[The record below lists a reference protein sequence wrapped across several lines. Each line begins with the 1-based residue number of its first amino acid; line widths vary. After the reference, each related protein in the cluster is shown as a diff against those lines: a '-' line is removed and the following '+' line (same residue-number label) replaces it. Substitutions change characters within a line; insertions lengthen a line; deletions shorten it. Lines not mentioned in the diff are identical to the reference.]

1 MMTVGW
7 RRILSDSPFSTE
19 PPIARWELWSVA
31 TMLVATHGSEAEAVA
46 SDRLNNALALGDE
59 AYEIVWKGVLTQLAK
74 IRAAE

>member
-1 MMTVGW
+1 
-7 RRILSDSPFSTE
+7 
-19 PPIARWELWSVA
+19 
-31 TMLVATHGSEAEAVA
+31 MLVATHGSEAEAVA